1 MPLRHPPSDRLQ
13 TLISRYTLAYCDE
26 LLRADPSAL
35 KRLEDIALERPAPNT
50 RPRLKKKVLA
60 QTAGM
65 G

>member
-1 MPLRHPPSDRLQ
+1 MPIRLKRNPSLQ

-35 KRLEDIALERPAPNT
+35 KRLEDIALERTAPNT